1 MGAGVEPDFDSGEAS
16 LEFLKRP
23 GTAAGKARFLPD
35 FVEAAWVAG
44 IASLQVYRPDAEP
57 ARDPDVNG
65 VVFSQ
70 RASRDGGRRLD

>member
-1 MGAGVEPDFDSGEAS
+1 MPGVDCQRQAAVGARIEPGFETREAS

-35 FVEAAWVAG
+35 FVEAARVAG
-44 IASLQVYRPDAEP
+44 IAPLQVYRPDAEP

-65 VVFSQ
+65 VVF
-70 RASRDGGRRLD
+70 G